1 MPATRLHP
9 KVVVRI
15 ASPNF
20 SRRIHPIRLIVIH
33 DTEGHNYQGVSDLR
47 AVGHLFANPGLKASA
62 HVCTD
67 GEGQSARFV
76 PDRYSAWECCVYN
89 SWGVG
94 IEQVGFASQRYWPD
108 AQIKETAR
116 WVARFS
122 KLHGIPIQRG
132 RVSGGGVIRPGV
144 VTHQQLGS
152 IGCGHSDPG
161 SGYPFH
167 LMMRHARS
175 FRARL

>member
-1 MPATRLHP
+1 MPAQRIHP

-33 DTEGHNYQGVSDLR
+33 DTEGHNYQGVSDIR
-47 AVGHLFANPGLKASA
+47 AVGELFSHRSTDASA

-67 GEGQSARFV
+67 AEGQSGRFV
-76 PDRYSAWECCVYN
+76 ADRYSAWEVCAYN
-89 SWGVG
+89 SWAVG
-94 IEQVGFASQRYWPD
+94 IEQVGFASQSHWPE
-108 AQIKETAR
+108 AQLKETAR

-122 KLHGIPIQRG
+122 KIHSIPIQRG
-132 RVSGGGVIRPGV
+132 RVSGGNVLRAGV
-144 VTHQQLGS
+144 VRHMDLGS
-152 IGCGHSDPG
+152 TGCGHSDPG
-161 SGYPFH
+161 NGYPLH
-167 LMMRHARS
+167 LMMRHARK